1 MAGVDPQT
9 PRVPRADA
17 RVPNLM
23 STAPS
28 TAGQPV
34 PHISVV
40 FPCHNEAENV
50 AAVIADAQQHVGAL
64 GDDYELIIVD
74 DGSSDGTAERAREAA
89 AGDDRVRVAQHPTNL
104 GYGHAL
110 RTGFAAA
117 RAPLICYVDGDGQ
130 FSLADLPTLLDA
142 LGTHGFVLG
151 YRIQRAD
158 PAHRT
163 LNARLWGLVVRLVM
177 GFNVRDIDCG
187 FKLFRR
193 EVVQD
198 IEFIAGRGAVISAEL
213 VARATHA
220 GHTYTEVG
228 VTHYP
233 RTAGEQS
240 GNSPLVVLNSFVDI
254 ARLRW
259 RLR

>member
-1 MAGVDPQT
+1 
-9 PRVPRADA
+9 
-17 RVPNLM
+17 M
-23 STAPS
+23 STASTPAGPPS
-28 TAGQPV
+28 PR
-34 PHISVV
+34 ISVI

-50 AAVIADAQQHVGAL
+50 AAVIADAQKHAGAL
-64 GDDYELIIVD
+64 GDDYELVVVD
-74 DGSSDGTAERAREAA
+74 DGSVDDTAERAREAA
-89 AGDDRVRVAQHPTNL
+89 AGDDRVHVVQHPTNL

-117 RAPLICYVDGDGQ
+117 RASLICYVDGDGQ
-130 FSLADLPTLLDA
+130 FSLADLPAVVDA

-151 YRIQRAD
+151 YRIKRAD
-158 PAHRT
+158 PAHRS
-163 LNARLWGLVVRLVM
+163 LNARLWQQVVRLAM

-198 IEFIAGRGAVISAEL
+198 VEFIAGRGAVISAEL
-213 VARATHA
+213 VARAIRS
-220 GHTYTEVG
+220 GHTFTEVG
-228 VTHYP
+228 VQHFS
-233 RTAGEQS
+233 RTAGESS
-240 GNSPLVVLNSFVDI
+240 GNSPMVVLNSFVDI

>member
-1 MAGVDPQT
+1 
-9 PRVPRADA
+9 
-17 RVPNLM
+17 M
-23 STAPS
+23 STDSS
-28 TAGQPV
+28 TAGQALPR
-34 PHISVV
+34 ISVV
-40 FPCHNEAENV
+40 FPCHNEADNV
-50 AAVIADAQQHVGAL
+50 AAVISDAQQHVGAL

-74 DGSSDGTAERAREAA
+74 DGSSDGTAERARAA
-89 AGDDRVRVAQHPTNL
+89 AEGDDRVRVARHPTNL

-110 RTGFAAA
+110 RTGFSAA

-130 FSLADLPTLLDA
+130 FSLADLPALVDA

-151 YRIQRAD
+151 HRIKRAD
-158 PAHRT
+158 PAHRS
-163 LNARLWGLVVRLVM
+163 LNARLWHLVVRLVM

-198 IEFIAGRGAVISAEL
+198 VEFIAGRGAVISAEL
-213 VARATHA
+213 VARGRRA
-220 GHTYTEVG
+220 GYSFTEVG
-228 VTHYP
+228 VHHYP
-233 RTAGEQS
+233 RTAGDSS
-240 GNSPLVVLNSFVDI
+240 GNNLMVVLNSFWDI

>member
-1 MAGVDPQT
+1 MPQ
-9 PRVPRADA
+9 
-17 RVPNLM
+17 
-23 STAPS
+23 
-28 TAGQPV
+28 
-34 PHISVV
+34 ISVV

-64 GDDYELIIVD
+64 GDDYEILIVD

-89 AGDDRVRVAQHPTNL
+89 AGDDRVRVVQHPTNL

-110 RTGFAAA
+110 RSGFTAA

-130 FSLADLPTLLDA
+130 FSLADLSGLVNA
-142 LGTHGFVLG
+142 LGAHGFVLG

-158 PAHRT
+158 PAHRS
-163 LNARLWGLVVRLVM
+163 LNARLWGLVVQLVM

-213 VARATHA
+213 VARARHA

-228 VTHYP
+228 VQHYP
-233 RTAGEQS
+233 RTAGDSS